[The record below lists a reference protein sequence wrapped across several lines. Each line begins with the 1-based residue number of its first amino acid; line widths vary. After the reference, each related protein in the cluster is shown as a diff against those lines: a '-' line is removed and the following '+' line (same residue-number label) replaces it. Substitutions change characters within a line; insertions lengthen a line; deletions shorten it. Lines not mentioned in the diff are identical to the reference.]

1 VTHVYS
7 EFMRSLREEGFT
19 ISGEIDPP
27 KGADIEV
34 IREQLRH
41 LRGHVVA
48 ANVTDNPLG
57 IVIMNTLAPCLIM
70 QNEAGIEAIYQVTCR
85 DRNRIGIQSDILG
98 AAALGIKNVLALT
111 GDHPRRGDHPEAK
124 PVFDLDSVQLT
135 RLLRRMI
142 DEGEDMAGNQL
153 KGRPRM
159 HVGVA
164 ISPGTRPFEPE
175 LIKFEKKVDAGAEF
189 AQTQVVYDPQ
199 VMAELRDATKH
210 LKIPILVGIAPLKS
224 LGMAKFM
231 AKHVPG
237 VVVPDEIMERLEKAK
252 HLKEAAIDITA
263 ELLRE
268 VKELGFPGVHIMPV
282 GMDYAV
288 GEIIRRSGVRE

>member
-1 VTHVYS
+1 MRETYS
-7 EFMRSLREEGFT
+7 ELMRSLQENSFT

-27 KGADIEV
+27 KGADREV
-34 IREQLRH
+34 IVEQAKYLK
-41 LRGHVVA
+41 GHVIA

-57 IVIMNTLAPCLIM
+57 IVIMNTLAPCCIM
-70 QNEAGIEAIYQVTCR
+70 QEEVGIEAVYQVTCR
-85 DRNRIGIQSDILG
+85 DRNRIAIQSDILG

-111 GDHPRRGDHPEAK
+111 GDHPRKGDHPQAK

-135 RLLRRMI
+135 GLLRRMI
-142 DEGEDMAGNQL
+142 DDGKDMAGNEL
-153 KGRPRM
+153 KGKPRM

-175 LIKFEKKVDAGAEF
+175 LIKFEKKVEAGAEF

-231 AKHVPG
+231 AKNVPG
-237 VVVPDEIMERLEKAK
+237 VVVPDEIMTRLEKARD
-252 HLKEAAIDITA
+252 LKEATIDITA
-263 ELLRE
+263 DLLRK

-288 GEIIRRSGVRE
+288 GEIIKRSGVRE